1 MKYVLAE
8 RGRARRDRGRHGR
21 ASSISR
27 CATRNPLELALQL
40 TDPEWFA
47 SYPLDDRTKWELFRD
62 CSRCHTMR
70 RPSMSTYDAEELAW
84 VMMRMVYSAGSSP
97 MRFQL
102 PANATPHW
110 GRAEGGE
117 PSGCNAAKP
126 KPSRR
131 STCTTACGATS

>member
-8 RGRARRDRGRHGR
+8 RGHARRDRGERHGEAR
-21 ASSISR
+21 SR
-27 CATRNPLELALQL
+27 VARSNPLELALQI

-70 RPSMSTYDAEELAW
+70 RPSMSTYDAEELSW
-84 VMMRMVYSAGSSP
+84 VMQRMVYSAGSSP

-102 PANATPHW
+102 P
-110 GRAEGGE
+110 GE
-117 PSGCNAAKP
+117 
-126 KPSRR
+126 R
-131 STCTTACGATS
+131 